1 MRLALAPMRK
11 QPMLPNLF
19 QSTTI
24 PALAETLQF
33 AQARHSVLV
42 GNLANANTPGYKLRD
57 LSVEVF
63 QQRLKEALAAGP
75 PEPTTSPGIVSA
87 DREDPLRRVR
97 DSLTNILYHDETNLD
112 LEKQV
117 AEINKNQ
124 FLHNIAL
131 TVMTDQF
138 QLLQSA
144 ISERV

>member
-1 MRLALAPMRK
+1 
-11 QPMLPNLF
+11 MLPSLLD
-19 QSTTI
+19 STTI

-33 AQARHSVLV
+33 AQARHTVLL
-42 GNLANANTPGYKLRD
+42 GNLANIHTPGYHTRD
-57 LSVEVF
+57 LSVSVF
-63 QQRLKEALAAGP
+63 QQRLKDALIESRQRG
-75 PEPTTSPGIVSA
+75 EPLSPGIVSR
-87 DREDPLRRVR
+87 DGEDPMRRVH
-97 DSLTNILYHDETNLD
+97 DSLNNILYHDETNLD

-124 FLHNIAL
+124 FLHNFAL